1 MESEKHIQLVCPNCK
16 QLNEQSIDFCSNC
29 GYKFIKESQK
39 LLDVSQTLKSAQTF
53 GICCVLWASML
64 LIMFTAFSFI
74 EWGVGG
80 ILVLLIT
87 AGAIF
92 FLVVFLLSLTPH
104 ASKVRSFIVTQDKIE
119 ISTPNKPFFQI
130 NWAEFDTIDIK
141 RRTTGYRQY
150 KRVFYTFN
158 FLGKETQSI
167 VLESNTDFK
176 KIHKEIIPTLK
187 ELALSKGKEFSGYG
201 K

>member
-1 MESEKHIQLVCPNCK
+1 MESEKNSQIICPKCN
-16 QLNEQSIDFCSNC
+16 QINTQSADFCFNC
-29 GYKFIKESQK
+29 GYEFIKESQK
-39 LLDVSQTLKSAQTF
+39 LLDVSQTLKSAQIF

-64 LIMFTAFSFI
+64 LIMFTVFSFI
-74 EWGVGG
+74 EWGIGG

-104 ASKVRSFIVTQDKIE
+104 ATKVRSFIVTQDKIE
-119 ISTPNKPFFQI
+119 INTPNKPFFQI
-130 NWAEFDTIDIK
+130 SWAEFDTINIK

-158 FLGKETQSI
+158 FLGKERQSI

-176 KIHKEIIPTLK
+176 KIHREIIPPLK
-187 ELALSKGKEFSGYG
+187 DIALSKGKEFNS
-201 K
+201 